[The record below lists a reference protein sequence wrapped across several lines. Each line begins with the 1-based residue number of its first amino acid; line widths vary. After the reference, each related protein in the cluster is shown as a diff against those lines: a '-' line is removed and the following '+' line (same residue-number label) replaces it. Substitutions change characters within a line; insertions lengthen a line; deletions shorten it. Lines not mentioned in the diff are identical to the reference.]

1 MFEKKAMRFM
11 AVSSIHRIK
20 KNCDEL
26 EKIMDHYKI
35 YDVDVI
41 YEKRNDIHDLIG
53 SLENHMV
60 IKNDDFDESSFAE
73 FTSMAYDVFEKIKLL
88 KYKVHHYAID

>member
-1 MFEKKAMRFM
+1 MFEKKVMRFM
-11 AVSSIHRIK
+11 AVSSIHHIK
-20 KNCDEL
+20 KNYDEL

-41 YEKRNDIHDLIG
+41 YEKRNDIYDLMG
-53 SLENHMV
+53 KLENHDV
-60 IKNDDFDESSFAE
+60 IKNDDFDESSFVE

-88 KYKVHHYAID
+88 KYKVYHYAID

>member
-35 YDVDVI
+35 Y
-41 YEKRNDIHDLIG
+41 EKRNDIYDLIG